1 MSERRILWW
10 AAVASIWTFIAWGNR
25 IGLLTGDE
33 ASDPWTW
40 IRVGGS
46 LLFGLVLAGIA
57 VLLRRGRPIAPWM
70 RWVFIGFGML
80 MLIIWFRS
88 SASVLS
94 GDESVAFKTVHIVL
108 ALISVGLGIVLT
120 GLGIRS
126 PRRGEGTAAGRRG

>member
-10 AAVASIWTFIAWGNR
+10 AAGASLWTFIAWGNR

-33 ASDPWTW
+33 ASNPWTW

-46 LLFGLVLAGIA
+46 LLFGLALAGIA
-57 VLLRRGRPIAPWM
+57 VLLWRGHPLAPWM
-70 RWVFIGFGML
+70 TRVFIGFGVL
-80 MLIIWFRS
+80 MLIIWIRS

-120 GLGIRS
+120 GLGIS
-126 PRRGEGTAAGRRG
+126 AASAGEKRG